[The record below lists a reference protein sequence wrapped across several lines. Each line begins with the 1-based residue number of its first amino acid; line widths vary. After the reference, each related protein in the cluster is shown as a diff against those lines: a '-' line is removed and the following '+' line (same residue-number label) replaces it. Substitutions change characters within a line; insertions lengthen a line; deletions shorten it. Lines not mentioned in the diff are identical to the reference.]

1 MGTKHHIMGLFTDE
15 ALAAEVIA
23 ALKASTF
30 KLLRVHGPIPGH
42 KVSDALKQK
51 KSRVGYFTLI
61 GGILGFFSGFALA
74 VFTAD
79 QWSLIVSGK
88 PIRAFVPFFIVGFEF
103 TILFSVIANVIGMLT
118 QARLPRFKLPEM
130 YDSRCSGNHF
140 GILAACPAGEQ
151 EKLIGFFKQKGGE
164 IRIFD

>member
-15 ALAAEVIA
+15 ARAAETIA

-30 KLLRVHGPIPGH
+30 NLLRVHGPIPGH
-42 KVSDALKQK
+42 KVTDALNLK

-61 GGILGFFSGFALA
+61 GGILGFFTGFALA

-79 QWSLIVSGK
+79 QWILIVSGK

-103 TILFSVIANVIGMLT
+103 TILFSVFGNVVGMLT
-118 QARLPRFKLPEM
+118 QTRLPRFKLPET
-130 YDSRCSGNHF
+130 YDPRCSGSHF

-151 EKLIGFFKQKGGE
+151 EKLIDFFKQKGAE